1 MTDEILLQKM
11 IAEHYKHK
19 PTFAS
24 MKRYYDGEHDIK
36 RNYIKFK
43 KRANRITIDNF
54 VNKFVNEEVQYSLG
68 NPLSYVSLSNNK
80 DVIEAIYNNTFH
92 WKENHNQELMKTL
105 EIFGTAYILNYIDS
119 EGRFSEKIL
128 SPLNSICYCD
138 DDGKPFRFIHFYKKP
153 FDDSTYRDVYYP
165 EGRID
170 IYKGE
175 TKIDTKSTKMGAG
188 IPVSVC
194 RMEDIKDTI
203 YFKIKSLQDSYN
215 NVLSDQVNTISDFR
229 TAYFVL
235 TGCDAEKINMD
246 DLDEHGMFVLPQGAT
261 ADWLTK
267 NLPDTYIQNM
277 IKTLR
282 EAMYANTNHIDGN
295 EKLQSNTSGTAL
307 RNRLVFLEQR
317 CNLMVDIVLDAV
329 YERIERLFN
338 YLAIQKINFDVKD
351 IKIVAKP
358 CIPQDE
364 ASVVSMLNTLGIGTN
379 VSLETAL
386 SQLSFIEN
394 PSQEIEKIKNEIIAN
409 AETAGNA
416 NKAAKR
422 INLDVIN
429 DLGDDDE

>member
-1 MTDEILLQKM
+1 
-11 IAEHYKHK
+11 
-19 PTFAS
+19 
-24 MKRYYDGEHDIK
+24 
-36 RNYIKFK
+36 
-43 KRANRITIDNF
+43 
-54 VNKFVNEEVQYSLG
+54 
-68 NPLSYVSLSNNK
+68 
-80 DVIEAIYNNTFH
+80 
-92 WKENHNQELMKTL
+92 
-105 EIFGTAYILNYIDS
+105 
-119 EGRFSEKIL
+119 
-128 SPLNSICYCD
+128 
-138 DDGKPFRFIHFYKKP
+138 
-153 FDDSTYRDVYYP
+153 
-165 EGRID
+165 
-170 IYKGE
+170 
-175 TKIDTKSTKMGAG
+175 
-188 IPVSVC
+188 
-194 RMEDIKDTI
+194 
-203 YFKIKSLQDSYN
+203 
-215 NVLSDQVNTISDFR
+215 
-229 TAYFVL
+229 
-235 TGCDAEKINMD
+235 MD